1 MAPKAAHVSLFPDA
15 GIATG
20 YPQLALHV
28 GDDDGNQSLCF
39 CDDVL
44 LTEPPPKNY
53 IFLNPKNSLGA
64 QLNLLRK
71 LSLQFPAGSFNS
83 LAECSLLA
91 RMSYMALNETH
102 QESVTSTPCYPC
114 SVLRLRPVLCVS
126 CEESLNVPYR
136 VEGGLAGTLLS
147 RWSNTPC
154 VQVMDIEISR
164 D

>member
-1 MAPKAAHVSLFPDA
+1 MGDQAPKAAHVSLFSDA
-15 GIATG
+15 GIATR

-28 GDDDGNQSLCF
+28 GDDDGNPSLCF
-39 CDDVL
+39 CDDAL

-64 QLNLLRK
+64 QLDLLRK

-83 LAECSLLA
+83 LAEFSLLA

-114 SVLRLRPVLCVS
+114 SEATKYPPQSGRRSSWHTSLQVVKHTLCS
-126 CEESLNVPYR
+126 GDGY
-136 VEGGLAGTLLS
+136 
-147 RWSNTPC
+147 
-154 VQVMDIEISR
+154 
-164 D
+164 